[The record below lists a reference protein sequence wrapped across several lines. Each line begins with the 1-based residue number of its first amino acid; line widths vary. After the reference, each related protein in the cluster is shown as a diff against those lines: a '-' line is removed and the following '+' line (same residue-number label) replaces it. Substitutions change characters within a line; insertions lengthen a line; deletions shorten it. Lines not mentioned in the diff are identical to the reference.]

1 MLRVVVGRCEPQ
13 LGIQFLFL
21 GSQWHLLDTEQL
33 VMDLVLRR
41 TGCNFTRARVWELQG
56 SQIEETPMALSPL
69 MLLRAC
75 LDLKPAL
82 LRHQV
87 GQCEGSGTYERSVA
101 RRPITDLWPPNC
113 NLAQP
118 WLGEAQASMDRKG
131 KWTPPSLKLIGAYLF
146 LACALFEI
154 IDGTQMHYCSR
165 KHGRQQPPVPE
176 GGKSLEFDLV
186 RLVSARKIRGRR
198 YQRVKRRRIVG
209 GRKLGWLSSV
219 LKCLSGFRPRS
230 MDDCLPLVTMT
241 VSWASF

>member
-1 MLRVVVGRCEPQ
+1 
-13 LGIQFLFL
+13 
-21 GSQWHLLDTEQL
+21 
-33 VMDLVLRR
+33 
-41 TGCNFTRARVWELQG
+41 
-56 SQIEETPMALSPL
+56 
-69 MLLRAC
+69 
-75 LDLKPAL
+75 
-82 LRHQV
+82 
-87 GQCEGSGTYERSVA
+87 
-101 RRPITDLWPPNC
+101 
-113 NLAQP
+113 
-118 WLGEAQASMDRKG
+118 MDRKG
-131 KWTPPSLKLIGAYLF
+131 EWTPPSLKLIGAYLF

-241 VSWASF
+241 VLVSVFLRYGTVACGSYSGSGVGNSLERIHYLSKVVTRRVQFMPQMANIPGA